1 MPARHF
7 RGSLSLLGGVALAV
21 GCSGRTEST
30 GSHGTAGRGGSNH
43 ATDRGDP
50 VVDPTGPA
58 SVGGRNGGPVGVGGS
73 ISSAGMFSG
82 DAGSGV
88 TVGGTG
94 VTVGGTGFTVGGT
107 GFTDGGTGFTVGGTG
122 FTDGGTGLVG
132 VGGVGGLGG
141 IGNSNGCPPGQFKLA
156 NGVCGCP
163 VFAPNYCAAMG
174 KCVNFTKAPETCGS
188 CEHACGSTQA
198 CVDSACTPELVQL
211 TELAD
216 CGSVLLVYANA
227 TLYALS
233 TGVGELSSVPVAGG
247 APSMIAT
254 GLSEA
259 VAFAV
264 DGTSAYVANGRKVT
278 KVTLSDGAKADVA
291 TDVAPIYDVAVQGAS
306 LYYAVDKPAADTSA
320 AHADFGGFIK
330 KVPIDGG
337 TAEVVAGGMDLGQ
350 PQGVAVSGTNVLYAT
365 ESAKNVEVQKGL
377 PVGANAYQDPLH
389 YKLGAS
395 QGSLLLGHR
404 SVQTDG
410 GYVYWSNDAV
420 QRSKFGDSAPFQEQ
434 ATSSLGVTT
443 AFALGGQKVYFGSDL
458 GDLGKGTILA
468 DEVIPMARN
477 LGRITSM
484 VVEPGGVY
492 VASECRILKAP
503 L

>member
-1 MPARHF
+1 
-7 RGSLSLLGGVALAV
+7 V
-21 GCSGRTEST
+21 GCSGRTESS
-30 GSHGTAGRGGSNH
+30 GSHGIAGRGGTTHRS
-43 ATDRGDP
+43 DRDDP
-50 VVDPTGPA
+50 VVEPSGPA
-58 SVGGRNGGPVGVGGS
+58 GDGGRDGRPVGVGGS
-73 ISSAGMFSG
+73 SSSAGRFSG

-94 VTVGGTGFTVGGT
+94 
-107 GFTDGGTGFTVGGTG
+107 FTDGGTGV
-122 FTDGGTGLVG
+122 VG
-132 VGGVGGLGG
+132 VAGLDG
-141 IGNSNGCPPGQFKLA
+141 IGGSNGCPPGQLQLA
-156 NGVCGCP
+156 TGKCGCP

-174 KCVNFTKAPETCGS
+174 KCVNFAKAPETCGS
-188 CEHACGSTQA
+188 CEQACGSTQA
-198 CVDSACTPELVQL
+198 CVDSTCTPDLEQL

-216 CGSVLLVYANA
+216 CGSVLLVYANS

-233 TGVGELSSVPVAGG
+233 TGLGELSSVPVTGG
-247 APSMIAT
+247 APAMIAN
-254 GLSEA
+254 GFGDA

-264 DGTSAYVANGRKVT
+264 DGTSAYVANGMKVT

-291 TDVAPIYDVAVQGAS
+291 TDVAPIHDVAVQGAS
-306 LYYAVDKPAADTSA
+306 LYYAVDKPVADTSA

-330 KVPIDGG
+330 KVTIDGG
-337 TAEVVAGGMDLGQ
+337 TAEVVAGGMDLGR
-350 PQGVAVSGTNVLYAT
+350 PQGVAVSGTNILYAT

-420 QRSKFGDSAPFQEQ
+420 QRAKFGDSAPVQEQ
-434 ATSSLGVTT
+434 ATSSLGLTT
-443 AFALGGQKVYFGSDL
+443 AFALGGQRVYFGSDL

-477 LGRITSM
+477 LGRVTSI
-484 VVEPGGVY
+484 VVGSAGVY
-492 VASECRILKAP
+492 LASECRILKAG